1 MKTCTF
7 FGHSDAPSDILDT
20 LYFTLENLIVNEDV
34 GDFLVGSQ
42 GAFDKT
48 VLRVLRLLKV
58 DYPHILYSVVLPYL
72 TSKEDEYYSENE
84 TVFPGILDSCP
95 EKFSIDRRNRWMLK
109 EFQYVVCY
117 VKYDFSR
124 SAKYMEIAKRRKK
137 TVINLAPSAFD

>member
-7 FGHSDAPSDILDT
+7 FGHSDAPIEILDT
-20 LYFTLENLIVNEDV
+20 LSFTLENLIVNEDV

-42 GAFDKT
+42 GAFDKI

-84 TVFPGILDSCP
+84 TVFPGILDTCP
-95 EKFSIDRRNRWMLK
+95 EKFSIDRRNKWMIK
-109 EFQYVVCY
+109 ESDYVVCY
-117 VKYDFSR
+117 IKYDFSR
-124 SAKYMEIAKRRKK
+124 SAQYMEMAKRRKK